1 MLHARNLAPLVTR
14 PSRTASALPP
24 PLPPLPPLAPRL
36 STGTT
41 LFLGTALMVTVGALA
56 WVSTLEEEEDN

>member
-1 MLHARNLAPLVTR
+1 M
-14 PSRTASALPP
+14 
-24 PLPPLPPLAPRL
+24 
-36 STGTT
+36 GTT